1 MNLQYIKLLV
11 SVLLYVSLLVLF
23 CVFYLVGQLQDFFKG
38 RTTITSR
45 LEKAEYLEPPTLT
58 VCFDPPF
65 KTSVARRF
73 GLAHHFDYQTK
84 ALPSGTDYGQRFHQ
98 LSYILNEDYNVSM
111 SVFDFNRESKTEIN
125 EGFNDVDGL
134 PFEVMSI
141 QSSTSGTCLN
151 IQPRFVIKDPFT
163 LDLDIKSTVQ
173 DDLDQFNRL
182 NVYLTSKNGWQGIS
196 SADWPQINPSKLE
209 IVFKENGY
217 TYMDSVKATEF
228 YFENGVDD
236 SDQCWTDEINSGSC
250 PVKCKLVNF
259 AGNLSRLPICQTLEE
274 VRCILGQ
281 ASEFNVFTKCN
292 QKKKMLTFERDLIRL
307 KRYQDH
313 QDDESQHLRIGLF
326 QMSKEIKEEIDVITT
341 QGLIGSIGGYLGTVF
356 GFSIST
362 FVLFLI
368 ENILKRTG
376 DETIKPIKN

>member
-196 SADWPQINPSKLE
+196 SADWPQINPSKSE
-209 IVFKENGY
+209 IVFKKG
-217 TYMDSVKATEF
+217 KWIHLH
-228 YFENGVDD
+228 G
-236 SDQCWTDEINSGSC
+236 
-250 PVKCKLVNF
+250 
-259 AGNLSRLPICQTLEE
+259 
-274 VRCILGQ
+274 LGQ
-281 ASEFNVFTKCN
+281 S
-292 QKKKMLTFERDLIRL
+292 
-307 KRYQDH
+307 Y
-313 QDDESQHLRIGLF
+313 
-326 QMSKEIKEEIDVITT
+326 
-341 QGLIGSIGGYLGTVF
+341 
-356 GFSIST
+356 
-362 FVLFLI
+362 
-368 ENILKRTG
+368 
-376 DETIKPIKN
+376 